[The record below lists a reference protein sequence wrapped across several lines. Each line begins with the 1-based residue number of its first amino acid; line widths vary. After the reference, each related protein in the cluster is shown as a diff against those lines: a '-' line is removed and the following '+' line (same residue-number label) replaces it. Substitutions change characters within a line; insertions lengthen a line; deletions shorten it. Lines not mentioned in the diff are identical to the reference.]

1 MLAQAQMPKQ
11 QVRIQP
17 AAVAPAARLDAG
29 GAGDCLHATA
39 QLSRA
44 SIHQA
49 LRMLPLGV
57 RRAWRLQMAECHVC
71 GETGVLEVIYCRST
85 AAALKQRA
93 TAVTPRPGRLRIGWI
108 K

>member
-1 MLAQAQMPKQ
+1 MPKQ

-44 SIHQA
+44 SMHQL

-57 RRAWRLQMAECHVC
+57 CVHRAWRLQMAECQVC
-71 GETGVLEVIYCRST
+71 GEIGVLEVIYCRSV

-93 TAVTPRPGRLRIGWI
+93 TAVTPVPAG
-108 K
+108 